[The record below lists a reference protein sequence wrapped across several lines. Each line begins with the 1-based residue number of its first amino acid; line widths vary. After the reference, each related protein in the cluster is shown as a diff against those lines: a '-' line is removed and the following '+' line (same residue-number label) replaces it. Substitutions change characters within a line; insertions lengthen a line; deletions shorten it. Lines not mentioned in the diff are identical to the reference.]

1 MTDAKLY
8 RGLTRQEL
16 DAAYNNI
23 AAVADF
29 QGTVARWRER
39 SAATARAL
47 GARLDLAY
55 GSRPRECFDY
65 FPAKRPDAPLLLFI
79 HGGYWQ
85 GGEKR
90 SVGFL
95 AEGPVARG
103 FAVANLEY
111 TVAPEAT
118 LAHMVDGVRR
128 ALSCIRASAGELG
141 FDAER
146 VVVAGHSAGAHLMC
160 TGALGTEGIVGGIA
174 ISGLYDIEPIRLSYL
189 NAKLGLTAED
199 VARLSPIRHLPA
211 ASTPLTITVG
221 ARELPE
227 LVRQSREFAQA
238 SGMDCLPIEPH
249 DHFSILDELA
259 SEDGVLC
266 RRLQDFA

>member
-1 MTDAKLY
+1 MIDAKLY
-8 RGLTRQEL
+8 RGFTQKEL

-29 QGTVARWRER
+29 PATVARWRER
-39 SAATARAL
+39 SAATARVL

-65 FPAKRPDAPLLLFI
+65 YPAKRPDAPLLLFI

-90 SVGFL
+90 SIGFL

-111 TVAPEAT
+111 TIAPEAT
-118 LAHMVDGVRR
+118 LAQMVDGVGR
-128 ALSCIRASAGELG
+128 ALACIRASAGELG
-141 FDAER
+141 FDANC
-146 VVVAGHSAGAHLMC
+146 VVLAGHSAGAHLMC
-160 TGALGTEGIVGGIA
+160 AGALDTEGIVGGIA
-174 ISGLYDIEPIRLSYL
+174 ISGLYDLEPIRLSYL

-199 VARLSPIRHLPA
+199 VERLSPIKHRLA

-227 LVRQSREFAQA
+227 LVRQSYEFAEA
-238 SGMDCLPIEPH
+238 SGMNYLPLEPH

-259 SEDGVLC
+259 NEEGTLC
-266 RRLQDFA
+266 SLLQEFV